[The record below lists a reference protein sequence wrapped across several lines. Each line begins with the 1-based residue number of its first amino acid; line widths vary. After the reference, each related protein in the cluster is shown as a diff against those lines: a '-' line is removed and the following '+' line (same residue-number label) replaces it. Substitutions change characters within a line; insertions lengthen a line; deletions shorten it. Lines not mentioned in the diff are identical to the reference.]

1 MQRQPKPFPRYILY
15 HPELHEYLT
24 KELYSGDPSLPGHW
38 RNQGR
43 VENIVTF
50 PNAEKFLPVDR
61 RTVSAPIQ
69 RLKPR
74 LLRVMANLKPLLI
87 EPVMHPNGKD
97 AEASQL
103 TEIWP
108 TIKKGNCPYLAQG
121 RIEKDLVM
129 LITPKKTILKK
140 KKSTIHTIS
149 SY

>member
-1 MQRQPKPFPRYILY
+1 
-15 HPELHEYLT
+15 
-24 KELYSGDPSLPGHW
+24 
-38 RNQGR
+38 
-43 VENIVTF
+43 
-50 PNAEKFLPVDR
+50 
-61 RTVSAPIQ
+61 
-69 RLKPR
+69 
-74 LLRVMANLKPLLI
+74 MANLKPLLI